1 MKQVISK
8 QSPVHKK
15 MMAIPPSMLTK
26 CRRFVQNAAG
36 NWIRP
41 KSKARSAIDVDRCIR
56 KLYCTNLLSEVV
68 TKNLVKKALK
78 VVKKITATG
87 DDSETIDKFLNA
99 LKKAAKLNNHLV
111 SKLFKEATSLAVK
124 VMTLRK

>member
-1 MKQVISK
+1 MS
-8 QSPVHKK
+8 
-15 MMAIPPSMLTK
+15 T
-26 CRRFVQNAAG
+26 G
-36 NWIRP
+36 
-41 KSKARSAIDVDRCIR
+41 CIR

-78 VVKKITATG
+78 VVKKITTTG

-111 SKLFKEATSLAVK
+111 SKLS
-124 VMTLRK
+124 